1 VGILTT
7 MNTKTNK
14 KQPQKLG
21 DFVKPQSLNI
31 LRIEDKET
39 ALYALRKMVE
49 DYNKMDMVL
58 ASMDLTPEQNFRF
71 HQFISN
77 NRARARK
84 IIWIIT
90 GSHLKDLDEFKDLFE
105 ENKEGE

>member
-1 VGILTT
+1 
-7 MNTKTNK
+7 MNTKQNK

-21 DFVKPQSLNI
+21 DLIKPQALNI
-31 LRIEDKET
+31 LRIKDKET

-49 DYNKMDMVL
+49 DFNKMDMVL

-71 HQFISN
+71 HQLLN
-77 NRARARK
+77 NNKARARK
-84 IIWIIT
+84 IIWILT

-105 ENKEGE
+105 EDKEE